1 MNNSYEDNTDYDDI
15 KFPKGDA
22 RISRRT
28 VFKWMAAATAALQL
42 GDVSSLTA
50 AEYVVG
56 SAPPSPANG
65 YGTDPK
71 LNHIYKPGDVWKLS
85 MTPAQ
90 KAAATALAD
99 VILPADDL
107 GPAASTL
114 RVPDFIDEWVS
125 APYPH
130 QIHDKGI
137 VIPGLDWLDAESNKR
152 FNALFVALKPEQK
165 TAICDDICY
174 TQTAKPEFKK
184 AAQFFSKFRSIAAA
198 AYYAT
203 PEGWKAI
210 GYVGNVPMVT
220 FDGPPPEVLI
230 QLGVEQTVK

>member
-1 MNNSYEDNTDYDDI
+1 
-15 KFPKGDA
+15 
-22 RISRRT
+22 
-28 VFKWMAAATAALQL
+28 
-42 GDVSSLTA
+42 
-50 AEYVVG
+50 
-56 SAPPSPANG
+56 
-65 YGTDPK
+65 
-71 LNHIYKPGDVWKLS
+71 